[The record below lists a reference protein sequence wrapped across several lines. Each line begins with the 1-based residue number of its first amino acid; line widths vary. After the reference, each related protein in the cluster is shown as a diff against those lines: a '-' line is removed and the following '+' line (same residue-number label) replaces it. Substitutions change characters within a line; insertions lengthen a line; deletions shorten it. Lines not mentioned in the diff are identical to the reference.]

1 MALSLNP
8 EIISLSDQD
17 YDTATL
23 AAAEAAQV
31 TGQRV
36 DPDDVADLEAPDPET
51 AARLLPDVFETL
63 LANFAHTTLGLPAP
77 GLMRPILTP
86 VQREPDARG
95 RALETARDQ
104 ARGRDGMAG

>member
-63 LANFAHTTLGLPAP
+63 LATFAPTPPRLHAP
-77 GLMRPILTP
+77 GLNPRIPPNLP
-86 VQREPDARG
+86 
-95 RALETARDQ
+95 RDPHPADSPLPPPQ
-104 ARGRDGMAG
+104 GPPPAPPPHP